1 MAAFCTVAE
10 SKAVKSFSIDKSIF
24 AIYIP
29 LLSKINN
36 FYRIIK
42 FMINIGIISVS
53 DRAFNK
59 VYKDEGLPE
68 IEKILSVDNDF
79 KILNRQIIPDDKVI
93 IQNTLTQF
101 CDEEK
106 LDIILTT
113 GGTGPS
119 SRDVTPDATL
129 EIIDREYP
137 GFGELMRLESLKYSK
152 NAILSRQIAGTRGK
166 TFVLNLPGNPKSIR
180 EILPLII
187 DQLKHFIE
195 KR

>member
-1 MAAFCTVAE
+1 
-10 SKAVKSFSIDKSIF
+10 
-24 AIYIP
+24 
-29 LLSKINN
+29 
-36 FYRIIK
+36 
-42 FMINIGIISVS
+42 MINIGIISVS

-93 IQNTLTQF
+93 IQNTLTRL

-137 GFGELMRLESLKYSK
+137 GFGELMRFESLKYSK

-180 EILPLII
+180 EILPIII

>member
-1 MAAFCTVAE
+1 
-10 SKAVKSFSIDKSIF
+10 
-24 AIYIP
+24 
-29 LLSKINN
+29 
-36 FYRIIK
+36 
-42 FMINIGIISVS
+42 MINIGIISVS

-59 VYKDEGLPE
+59 VYKDEGIPE

-79 KILNRQIIPDDKVI
+79 KILNRQNIPDDKVI
-93 IQNTLTQF
+93 IQNTLTRF

>member
-1 MAAFCTVAE
+1 
-10 SKAVKSFSIDKSIF
+10 
-24 AIYIP
+24 
-29 LLSKINN
+29 
-36 FYRIIK
+36 
-42 FMINIGIISVS
+42 MINIGIISVS

-59 VYKDEGLPE
+59 VYKDEGIPE

-79 KILNRQIIPDDKVI
+79 KIINRQIIPDDKVI
-93 IQNTLTQF
+93 IQNTLTRL

>member
-1 MAAFCTVAE
+1 
-10 SKAVKSFSIDKSIF
+10 
-24 AIYIP
+24 
-29 LLSKINN
+29 
-36 FYRIIK
+36 
-42 FMINIGIISVS
+42 MINIGIISVS

-93 IQNTLTQF
+93 IQNTLTRL